1 MEVVMKLFKITVAMV
16 LLLAASVA
24 VAGKGGPIISGYWEG
39 SGQAIYPDGTIA
51 DIVLVQA
58 LLSQNG
64 NFIHGG
70 AEFAVI
76 IGDGGEASQEG
87 QMSGHLSGN
96 ALTGVLGG
104 CFGEAP
110 NCISAETSPGADAG

>member
-70 AEFAVI
+70 RSLQSSSVTAERLRKKAR
-76 IGDGGEASQEG
+76 
-87 QMSGHLSGN
+87 
-96 ALTGVLGG
+96 
-104 CFGEAP
+104 
-110 NCISAETSPGADAG
+110 